1 MSFCIHYF
9 SKIREIAQKG
19 IMMLVLMSLTL
30 VTNAQTAL
38 TVKGNVTGEDQLPIP
53 GVSVAIK
60 GSTNGT
66 ITDFDGNFII
76 KAQKGDVLSVSYVG
90 MATEE
95 LVVEN
100 AGPYQVVLKSNIQ
113 NVDEIVVTALGIKKE
128 KKSLGYSVQDLNA
141 SDINKGD
148 SNPLSSL
155 SGKVS
160 GVQINNSAS
169 GEGGSVRVTIRGSSS
184 IAGNNQPLYVV
195 DGIPLDNRSLGDD
208 NLWGGKDYGNTAAD
222 INPDNIETMS
232 VLKGPTAAALYGSR
246 AANGVILITTKQG
259 KKGKINVTYSGK
271 FTFNV
276 IAKEN
281 EDRLQYDY
289 IQGNNGKFYDGQTN
303 ASNLD
308 TSWGPKNKGQEI
320 ELPDGTK
327 YNANQEKSRISDYYN
342 TGHEFVNS
350 INISGGT
357 EKVQSTLGFT
367 YTDLNSISPQTTQD
381 KYNISLRT
389 NFNLTEK
396 MKLDTKINMIYSN
409 DQNKREFGIAS
420 VNPYKGLLY
429 TPTSMSSDI
438 MNSYLKE
445 DNSYSYFA
453 ENTIF
458 LNPYWLANKTMSEA
472 KKNRTMVM
480 AKFSY
485 EITDWLSF
493 FVRSGV
499 DYYSRFTSDSKYP
512 NPNFTSGRY
521 EETNGK
527 SFDMNNDF
535 LLTAQKKINNDWELS
550 LSAGGNMFYKYYD
563 NTITKGDNLTVPGWF
578 SITNMT
584 NPIMSW
590 YHEEKKINSLYAF
603 GQISY
608 GHFLYLDLTARNDW
622 SSTLPASNRS
632 YFYPSASLGW
642 IWSDMLK
649 RANIELPSW
658 ITYGKIRGS
667 FAVVGNDAPVYLN
680 NYTYK
685 LEPGVGD
692 NQLGRVDPIKPA
704 QDLKPEQT
712 TSYEIGAD
720 LKLFNGRLSL
730 DYTYYFNSTK
740 DQILVIDDVPSSG
753 YKKRV
758 VNAGEIQNYGHEFS
772 ISGDI
777 LKNKQ
782 GLNWKST
789 VNFSKNT
796 NYVASLTDDLPF
808 YSVMANANIIPANIR
823 ITSKGGYGDI
833 YGKGFKK
840 DKNGNKL
847 IDDKGLP
854 LLTTDYIKLGN
865 NQPDFMMG
873 WSNSFSYKKW
883 TVDLMFDASIGGDV
897 YSWTNSILASKGT
910 GSFTTAHREGG
921 MVVEGVNAN
930 TGKKNTKEITA
941 QQYWQAIGGK
951 DGAVEPFL
959 YDASYISLR
968 NFSLSYNFGTIGNSQ
983 FSIKNL
989 VLGIYGSNLLYLYKN
1004 TEGWI
1009 PNSSASNFDS
1019 VQGIEAFSQP
1029 YTRSFGFNIGFN
1041 L

>member
-95 LVVEN
+95 LIVEN

-195 DGIPLDNRSLGDD
+195 DGIPLDNRSLGKDD
-208 NLWGGKDYGNTAAD
+208 LWGGTDYGNTAAD
-222 INPDNIETMS
+222 INPDNIESMS

-281 EDRLQYDY
+281 EDRLQYEY
-289 IQGNNGKFYDGQTN
+289 TQGNNGIFKDATN
-303 ASNLD
+303 DFSSLYS
-308 TSWGPKNKGQEI
+308 SWGPKNDGQNLT
-320 ELPDGTK
+320 LPNGK
-327 YNANQEKSRISDYYN
+327 EYPANNSKNRYSDFYE

-350 INISGGT
+350 VNISGGT
-357 EKVQSTLGFT
+357 EKVQSTLGLT
-367 YTDLNSISPQTTQD
+367 YTDLNSISPHTTQD

-396 MKLDTKINMIYSN
+396 MKLDTKINMLYN
-409 DQNKREFGIAS
+409 DDQNKREFGISAS
-420 VNPYKGLLY
+420 NPVKGLLY
-429 TPTSMSSDI
+429 NPTSMPSSI
-438 MNSYLKE
+438 MQSFLKDDHSYHYY
-445 DNSYSYFA
+445 N

-458 LNPYWLANKTMSEA
+458 LNPYWLTESTMTQAQKT
-472 KKNRTMVM
+472 RTMAM

-499 DYYSRFTSDSKYP
+499 DYYSRFTSDSKYA
-512 NPNFTSGRY
+512 NPTFNTGRY
-521 EETNGK
+521 EETNAR
-527 SFDMNNDF
+527 SLDMNNDF
-535 LLTAQKKINNDWELS
+535 LITAQKKINKDWEVS
-550 LSAGGNMFYKYYD
+550 LSAGGNMFYKYFD
-563 NTITKGDNLTVPGWF
+563 FTGVKAEQLTVPGWF
-578 SITNMT
+578 SITNSPS
-584 NPIMSW
+584 PITSW
-590 YHEEKKINSLYAF
+590 NHEEKRINSLYAF
-603 GQISY
+603 GQVSY
-608 GHFLYLDLTARNDW
+608 GHFLYLDITARNDW

-667 FAVVGNDAPVYLN
+667 FAVVGNDAPMYLT

-685 LEPGVGD
+685 LEPGVNG
-692 NQLGRVDPIKPA
+692 NQFGRVDPVKPA
-704 QDLKPEQT
+704 EDLKPEQT

-740 DQILVIDDVPSSG
+740 DQILVIDDIPSSG
-753 YKKRV
+753 YKQRV

-772 ISGDI
+772 ITGNI
-777 LKNKQ
+777 LQNKN
-782 GLNWKST
+782 GLNWRST

-796 NYVASLTDDLPF
+796 NYVASLTEDLPF
-808 YSVMANANIIPANIR
+808 YSVMSNANIIPANIR
-823 ITSKGGYGDI
+823 ITAEGGYGDI
-833 YGKGFKK
+833 YGKGFQR
-840 DKNGNKL
+840 
-847 IDDKGLP
+847 DDKGNVKVDDKGIP
-854 LLTTDYIKLGN
+854 LLTKDYIKLGN
-865 NQPDFMMG
+865 NQPDFLMG
-873 WSNSFSYKKW
+873 WNNSLNYKKW
-883 TVDLMFDASIGGDV
+883 TLDFMINMSMGGDV
-897 YSWTNSILASKGT
+897 YSWTNSILASNGT

-921 MVVEGVNAN
+921 MVVEGVNAT

-941 QQYWQAIGGK
+941 QQYWQAVGGEN
-951 DGAVEPFL
+951 GAVEPFL
-959 YDASYISLR
+959 YDASYISLS
-968 NFSLSYNFGTIGNSQ
+968 NLSLSYNFGTIGNDQ

-989 VLGIYGSNLLYLYKN
+989 VLGIYGSNLLYLYKD

-1009 PNSSASNFDS
+1009 PNSAASNFDS